1 MDDFGVGLLAL
12 GALFVV
18 FASIAFIIGLAIYVV
33 TAIFLMRT
41 FEKMGIAGWKA
52 WIPVYST
59 WIWLQQGG
67 LPGAL
72 ALLLL
77 LQTGIFKSG
86 NVDLQATF
94 DKVSSLAGLAV
105 LILTMVATA
114 RIAPKFGKPKE
125 YWLLVLIPPVLF
137 GLLASKNA
145 KYQG

>member
-77 LQTGIFKSG
+77 LQTGIFQSG
-86 NVDLQATF
+86 NEDLQATF
-94 DKVSSLAGLAV
+94 DQISSLAGLAV
-105 LILTMVATA
+105 LILTMVATS